1 MGEPG
6 TRPRTP
12 LFEPM
17 DDETR
22 ARLDDLCDRQWLGLF
37 DPRVQ
42 AALPRKWQLYFQQP
56 SGTPDVFPAPLGGL
70 YENPDSLASTARWQ
84 AYRDMLERFAEM
96 HPDDP
101 NFPVMVAAAEDL
113 LAWREAIALEDR
125 FWTPD
130 T

>member
-6 TRPRTP
+6 TRPRTA

-22 ARLDDLCDRQWLGLF
+22 ARLDDLCDRQGLGLF

-42 AALPRKWQLYFQQP
+42 AALQQKWQLYFQQP
-56 SGTPDVFPAPLGGL
+56 DGTPDVFPSPLGGL
-70 YENPDSLASTARWQ
+70 YENPGPLASTARWQ
-84 AYRDMLERFAEM
+84 AYRDILKGFAEM
-96 HPDDP
+96 HPDDA

-113 LAWREAIALEDR
+113 LLWREALALEDR
-125 FWTPD
+125 FWKPD